1 MVLAATSAAGDNPRV
16 PTLDYCVAK
25 EEADAVAKRDGKKEG
40 EGDVQPDP
48 WAKYDE
54 RVLKVFVEKGGV
66 EVDRLGG
73 LSREETRGLLEY
85 WARSGVFPRDIDA
98 ERVGREWTVS
108 GGGVVGELERA
119 CLRGGGALQM

>member
-1 MVLAATSAAGDNPRV
+1 MLAATSAAGDNPRV
-16 PTLDYCVAK
+16 PTLDYCVTKA
-25 EEADAVAKRDGKKEG
+25 EADAVAKREG
-40 EGDVQPDP
+40 REEGDVQPDP

-54 RVLKVFVEKGGV
+54 RVLKVFEKGGLEV
-66 EVDRLGG
+66 ERLGG
-73 LSREETRGLLEY
+73 LNREETKGLLEY